1 MSQPAVDLSHF
12 DKSARS
18 KIRLSIA
25 VSKLL
30 HLIYIVE
37 KNCRREPQ
45 RLTKYQSFWQL
56 VSDLE
61 FIRKALIRESRSGKL
76 KQDPWI
82 YLRLAGALKERG
94 YTGLLEL
101 IDAIWDLTVH
111 HRRIDSK
118 LQFENI
124 IGMGPHA
131 SDKIKFYGRVSY
143 RSTPFIM
150 NIDLY
155 RFLIIESESGMREGT
170 LAKTLVYLGS
180 LAGTDKTLGMFAR
193 LSVQSIDAEHMV
205 QNQSRGYAHKIVRP
219 FKFYPTALRMQRLAY
234 RKVEPEKVLESET
247 LKMLSELYVSEGALS
262 SIVNMDV
269 HANILAMAP
278 SLSLY
283 GGLCIPTAFRGE
295 LLDVLGSGRGARVK
309 VGDVIIKAYP
319 SYFSIL
325 TGTRYPG
332 EYVFVMFHPF
342 TIPRI
347 GLVVG
352 TYPVNIL
359 DKIKPKKRNVS
370 SLDRLFPKIC
380 EVARIR
386 I

>member
-12 DKSARS
+12 EKSARS
-18 KIRLSIA
+18 KIRLSIF

-30 HLIYIVE
+30 HLIYIVV
-37 KNCRREPQ
+37 KNYREEPQ
-45 RLTKYQSFWQL
+45 RLAKYQSFWQL

-61 FIRKALIRESRSGKL
+61 FIRKVLIRESRSDKL
-76 KQDPWI
+76 KQDPRA
-82 YLRLAGALKERG
+82 YPRLAEVLKERR

-101 IDAIWDLTVH
+101 IDIIWDLTVH
-111 HRRIDSK
+111 HRRIDSR
-118 LQFENI
+118 LQFKNI
-124 IGMGPHA
+124 IGAGPHI
-131 SDKIKFYGRVSY
+131 SDEIKFYGKVSY
-143 RSTPFIM
+143 LSKPFIM
-150 NIDLY
+150 NINLY
-155 RFLIIESESGMREGT
+155 RFLIVESESGVKEGA

-180 LAGTDKTLGMFAR
+180 LADTDKTLGMFAR
-193 LSVQSIDAEHMV
+193 LSIRSIDAEHMV
-205 QNQSRGYAHKIVRP
+205 QNQSKGYAHKIVRP

-234 RKVEPEKVLESET
+234 RKVKPEKALESEA
-247 LKMLSELYVSEGALS
+247 LNMLSELYVNEGALS

-295 LLDVLGSGRGARVK
+295 LLDVLGSGKGARVK

-332 EYVFVMFHPF
+332 EYIFVMFHPF

-347 GLVVG
+347 GLVVA
-352 TYPVNIL
+352 TYPINVL

-370 SLDRLFPKIC
+370 FLDRLFPKIH
-380 EVARIR
+380 EVARTHI
-386 I
+386 